1 MAIRKITI
9 STLSP
14 PVRSFLKQVRKG
26 NGAVIEDE
34 QGRGL
39 LGVIPYEEASPR
51 EQAAALNRLKRIQ
64 SKVGK
69 MMKRTGKTEEEFD
82 RIVQKD

>member
-1 MAIRKITI
+1 MPMQKITI

-14 PVRSFLKQVRKG
+14 PIRSFLKQVRKG

-39 LGVIPYEEASPR
+39 MGVIPYEEPSAH

-64 SKVGK
+64 RKVGK
-69 MMKRTGKTEEEFD
+69 MMKRTGKTEEQFD

>member
-1 MAIRKITI
+1 MLMEKIDI
-9 STLSP
+9 NTLSP
-14 PVRSFLKQVRKG
+14 PVRSFLKQVRKR

-39 LGVIPYEEASPR
+39 LGVIPYDEASPR
-51 EQAAALNRLKRIQ
+51 EQAAAIKRLKRIR
-64 SKVGK
+64 SKVAK

-82 RIVQKD
+82 RIVQED